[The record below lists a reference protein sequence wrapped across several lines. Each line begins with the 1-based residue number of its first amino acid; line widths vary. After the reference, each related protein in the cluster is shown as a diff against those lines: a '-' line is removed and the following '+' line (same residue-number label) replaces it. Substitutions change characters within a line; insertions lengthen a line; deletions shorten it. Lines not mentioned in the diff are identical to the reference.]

1 MSRKEKWVSRI
12 IDRLTMDDL
21 PESYRDI
28 AAIIGVE
35 NAVKLSGLLGGL
47 AYYFPQLDK
56 MLIKKRDELIRS
68 EFTGA
73 NHKPLAMK
81 YGLSEVWIREI
92 VQKSRSI
99 GALEREKRQKQ
110 YRTTF

>member
-1 MSRKEKWVSRI
+1 MNKKEKWMSRI
-12 IDRLTMDDL
+12 IDRISMKDL

-56 MLIKKRDELIRS
+56 MLIKKRDELIRG

-92 VQKSRSI
+92 VQRSQSI
-99 GALEREKRQKQ
+99 GRQK
-110 YRTTF
+110 TAKGV